1 MPQAEAL
8 FRGDPPTECPLLYHL
23 LLYTKELFEAQPLSH
38 SSVLS
43 EDTEV
48 RFADVFHALPQVSG
62 KPEDVLPR
70 LFCCLEV
77 LCMDAVPKVFQLV
90 GRAPLVPY
98 SLKSRDIEGVN
109 YLASVIERNHVRI
122 QAGAAASALRDSSRR
137 HYVISVDSQLCQHL
151 EEASS
156 ACKHLQSFLVEG
168 VDRDRVALFAILFF
182 SLYTFAYAVSWY
194 EELLVLLL
202 KLTRINKDNQRLWNQ
217 HPHQSCST

>member
-23 LLYTKELFEAQPLSH
+23 LLSTRELLEAQPTYCI
-38 SSVLS
+38 SVLS
-43 EDTEV
+43 AAPEAQ
-48 RFADVFHALPQVSG
+48 FKDVFDALPQVSG
-62 KPEDVLPR
+62 KSEDVIPR

-77 LCMDAVPKVFQLV
+77 LCVDAVPKVFQLV

-98 SLKSRDIEGVN
+98 SLRSWDIEGVN
-109 YLASVIERNHVRI
+109 YLASVLERNHVRI
-122 QAGAAASALRDSSRR
+122 QAGAAASALKDSSRR

-151 EEASS
+151 EVVSS
-156 ACKHLQSFLVEG
+156 ACKQLLSVLRGG
-168 VDRDRVALFAILFF
+168 VTEESVRAFATLFF
-182 SLYTFAYAVSWY
+182 STYTFAYAVGWY

-202 KLTRINKDNQRLWNQ
+202 KLTHINKDNQRLWNQ